1 MALSSA
7 ELAGVVTLYIL
18 LFVLFVAFILVWK
31 SCKVVRQAEVMIIER
46 FGKYRKTLKPGLHW
60 IMPFIDNAR
69 QIDWRY
75 AEVPRNSTV
84 LIVRRQTFDRIDM
97 REHVID
103 LGLQRVITRDTVA
116 MDIDALVYYQI
127 TDPYQAVIK
136 IQNLPDAIE
145 MLTQSTLRNIV
156 AHMTLD
162 DTFSSRERISTQL
175 KERTLRDAE
184 RWGVTIIRVEIMN
197 IRPPSE
203 IKEAME
209 FQIREERERRSTVA
223 IADGTRESKII
234 ESYGGAAK
242 LVLNAEGQKMS
253 RIQRA
258 NGEAEAKL
266 LFSQAEAKAIQLL
279 FDALQDTNVRATDY
293 LVATQ
298 YLQTLSHLTNTKAP
312 SKVVLVPRESINHV
326 ADIFVR

>member
-1 MALSSA
+1 
-7 ELAGVVTLYIL
+7 
-18 LFVLFVAFILVWK
+18 
-31 SCKVVRQAEVMIIER
+31 
-46 FGKYRKTLKPGLHW
+46 
-60 IMPFIDNAR
+60 MP
-69 QIDWRY
+69 
-75 AEVPRNSTV
+75 VK
-84 LIVRRQTFDRIDM
+84 LIGDMQRQTFDRIDM